1 MCRARELRSVAA
13 AVGLLVS
20 SAAPGS
26 ALAHAIDHVH
36 AGDHAAHHVEWLDR
50 LDGGLAA
57 SPQRAGTSHEHVQLD
72 GIPSSRNP
80 SRFAAALVAVPMP
93 ECGAGPI
100 VSAPA
105 AWARARPHRS
115 HRSHD
120 PPNPR
125 SPPLL

>member
-26 ALAHAIDHVH
+26 ALAHAIDHAH
-36 AGDHAAHHVEWLDR
+36 AGDHAAHHVAWLDR
-50 LDGGLAA
+50 PDGGSEV
-57 SPQRAGTSHEHVQLD
+57 SPQRTGASHEHVQLD
-72 GIPSSRNP
+72 GIPSSRDP
-80 SRFAAALVAVPMP
+80 SKFPAVLVPVPVSH
-93 ECGAGPI
+93 CGARPA

-105 AWARARPHRS
+105 AFARAWLHRS
-115 HRSHD
+115 HLSHD